1 MENVI
6 KCTLVCLLNCFM
18 VLIKIA
24 LVNEVSMLKI
34 ILENIFTFQK
44 WTSHD
49 IT

>member
-1 MENVI
+1 
-6 KCTLVCLLNCFM
+6 M

-49 IT
+49 IWKYESFLQIDR